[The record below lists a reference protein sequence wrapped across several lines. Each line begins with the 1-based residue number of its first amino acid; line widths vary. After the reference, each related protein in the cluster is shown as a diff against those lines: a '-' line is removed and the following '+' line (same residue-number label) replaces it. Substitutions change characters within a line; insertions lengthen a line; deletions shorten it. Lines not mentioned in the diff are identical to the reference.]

1 MMYSHRLLNAARSP
15 LFVSTFT
22 RWIEVD
28 RRDRKARKL
37 AK

>member
-22 RWIEVD
+22 RFVEVD
-28 RRDRKARKL
+28 RRYRKVRKQ